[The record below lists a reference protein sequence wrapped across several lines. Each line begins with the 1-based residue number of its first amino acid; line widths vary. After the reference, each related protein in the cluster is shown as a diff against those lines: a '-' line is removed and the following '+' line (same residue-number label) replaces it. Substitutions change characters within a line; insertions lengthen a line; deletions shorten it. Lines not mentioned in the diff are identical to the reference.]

1 MVTRLR
7 VFEKSDGTR
16 FVKQLTQEDCDAYI
30 AANPDL
36 KLIR

>member
-1 MVTRLR
+1 MATRLR

-16 FVKQLTQEDCDAYI
+16 FVKQLTNEDCAAYV
-30 AANPDL
+30 AANPDF